1 MPISS
6 LFPGLMGPDILGRGD
21 EFMETQGD
29 LGESPS
35 PPTSWTQEVR
45 LTHPEVF
52 HRLKAP

>member
-1 MPISS
+1 MPVSS
-6 LFPGLMGPDILGRGD
+6 LFPGLRGPDILGRGD
-21 EFMETQGD
+21 KLMETQGD

-35 PPTSWTQEVR
+35 PPASWTQEVR